1 MRECTNIREKLSA
14 FLDDELPPLERGL
27 IEKHL
32 QTCPS
37 CAEEANSL
45 RKVNE
50 LLDSVPAESSAPAF
64 TARAVHHAL
73 AWKRCAY
80 VKEQLYR
87 PVVAYVFSA
96 LALLLRAEGKH
107 GKRGYPTFGYL
118 RNFDDFPPE
127 SFSSMYVALIRG
139 EN

>member
-14 FLDDELPPLERGL
+14 FLDNELPPLECSL
-27 IEKHL
+27 MEKHL
-32 QTCPS
+32 QTCPA

-45 RKVNE
+45 RKINE
-50 LLDSVPAESSAPAF
+50 LLDSVPAESPAPAF

-73 AWKRCAY
+73 AWKRRAY

-87 PVVAYVFSA
+87 PFIAYVFSA
-96 LALLLRAEGKH
+96 FALLLHAGGKH
-107 GKRGYPTFGYL
+107 GKGDYPTYGYL

-139 EN
+139 EH